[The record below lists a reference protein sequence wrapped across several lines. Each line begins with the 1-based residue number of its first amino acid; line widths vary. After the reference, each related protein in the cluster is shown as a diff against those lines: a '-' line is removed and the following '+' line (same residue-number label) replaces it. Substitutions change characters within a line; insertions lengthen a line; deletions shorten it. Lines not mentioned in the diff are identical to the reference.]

1 MLLMGD
7 KGFRVRVPVPPNLC
21 GRFPQEGDLHHRPV
35 SLLLWS
41 ERQVSSLRPL
51 VPNQVRFQLRH
62 APRGVDEWQTLKDS
76 NLGMLGSK
84 PSAVDRLAK
93 RLHLVAEG
101 GFEPTDLWLMRPE
114 GTTGLP
120 YSAILSDD

>member
-1 MLLMGD
+1 MVSGY
-7 KGFRVRVPVPPNLC
+7 GFRCRPIFAAGFRESAICIARSRFLY
-21 GRFPQEGDLHHRPV
+21 GRSGRSRTCD
-35 SLLLWS
+35 
-41 ERQVSSLRPL
+41 PL

-101 GFEPTDLWLMRPE
+101 GFEPTDLWLMRPA
-114 GTTGLP
+114 GTARLP
-120 YSAILSDD
+120 YSAIALS